1 MCVLNLQGP
10 HQCSSGSN
18 SSRKRRN
25 AVRHARGQRR
35 RFPFKSSIEKG
46 SIFISH
52 HYCES
57 SSYFRLST
65 IPYHETSP
73 PPKTKCF
80 SSPGSIA
87 SGRVA
92 GGKCCFERRSGFAAS
107 GTNLQAGTRR
117 KCLDGVVRIG
127 KERGEGMDGGSGRAV
142 RWKKRSWDGRE
153 MRRGWKVV
161 CLFEAF
167 VSSTVAY

>member
-1 MCVLNLQGP
+1 M
-10 HQCSSGSN
+10 SST
-18 SSRKRRN
+18 SRALTN
-25 AVRHARGQRR
+25 ATVDPTAVARGATQFATRVVKEAD
-35 RFPFKSSIEKG
+35 FLSSPQSKRG

-65 IPYHETSP
+65 IPHHETP
-73 PPKTKCF
+73 PTKCF

-92 GGKCCFERRSGFAAS
+92 GEKCYLERRSGFAAS

-142 RWKKRSWDGRE
+142 RWKRRSRDGRE

>member
-1 MCVLNLQGP
+1 V
-10 HQCSSGSN
+10 SSTS
-18 SSRKRRN
+18 KTLTN
-25 AVRHARGQRR
+25 ATVDPTAVARGVTQFATRVVKDAAFLPSPQSKR
-35 RFPFKSSIEKG
+35 GP
-46 SIFISH
+46 IFISH

-65 IPYHETSP
+65 IPHHETP
-73 PPKTKCF
+73 PPQTKCF

-92 GGKCCFERRSGFAAS
+92 GKKCYFERRSGFAAS

-127 KERGEGMDGGSGRAV
+127 KERGGGMDGGSRQAV
-142 RWKKRSWDGRE
+142 RWKRRSWDGRE
-153 MRRGWKVV
+153 MRRGWKMV
-161 CLFEAF
+161 CLFEAL